1 MLTQV
6 ITLRR
11 FLMLGTAAAAMSFPA
26 AVAAQSQT
34 ETPPDV
40 ESETEEA
47 DDNVIVVRGIRESLA
62 AALDQKR
69 LSDNIVEVINAE
81 DVGKLPD
88 QNLAEVLE
96 NVTGIQLDRSL
107 GVGTQVSIRGTGD
120 NRIEINGNSTTPAG
134 ANRTGINFQDLPAA
148 LIASVEVTKVPTA
161 KTIEGS
167 VGGTINLKTY
177 RGLDLKERL
186 ISGRADGE
194 YSDLTKEWNPRISG
208 TIGDKFDLGDGEIGI
223 VLSGS
228 YIEQDV
234 ASFDPR
240 FDRDRVATPGQTAT
254 PQTDPFF
261 RTQFLQQTIARRAFE
276 TLSFS
281 GSVEYAP
288 TSNFKLFIEGTYT
301 DQEEAQRNAEVQ
313 SSGTGSGPSVA
324 NSTYTGFETINL
336 GSIDGPNGTLN
347 LGSVT
352 AGTTGIINV
361 AANGNGRVLDPN
373 LRTVIGTSSRLTES
387 YVLAGGFEWEF
398 DRLTAVVEGQR
409 SRSTSTFPG
418 LRVTLDFINPNSRQP
433 NAQGQLDNGTPVAF
447 DATGRTL
454 QFGIAEGLAETPT
467 SAQLLDPANYAFRLS
482 QQTLRE
488 TQNTENAFRID
499 LNLDTEDLMPFFTSF
514 DFGVRFNETTSTNA
528 NSNDAFSIATSGLL
542 ANNGGG
548 LTSRPT
554 ADQFSSIIIA
564 GPDNFGDADGRTLFF
579 RDYLI
584 VDPDLAFDDP
594 DAVIAAL
601 NAAGLPISGVPS
613 LSQTSVFDISEETL
627 AAYFQGNYEADVFG
641 VPIRGNI
648 GFRWISTD
656 VTAEGITVAAGVP
669 TEVSLP
675 GSYTEFL
682 PRWNI
687 VAEPANNF
695 LLRGGIARD
704 IRRPNFDELS
714 PSTNFPLNA
723 AGSVS
728 RGNPVLNPETVWSFD
743 VAAEYYFS
751 ETGFLSVGLFHKIRD
766 NIVVATLDP
775 TFEDPTTGFR
785 SITEPCPGGIFNPVA
800 QRGIFSPDNSDV
812 GICVNL
818 ESFQN
823 TQGTQ
828 IQQGIEVA
836 FQYDLANFE
845 DTLGFLS
852 GFGVLANFTYQ
863 RGTTADNFF
872 DATASANALNEILG
886 RTDANG
892 ATPTLDDDIVQQRI
906 PLAGLSDIS
915 YNLTLFYEKYGLSA
929 RARYSY
935 RSDFYS
941 FSTLNN
947 FGLPLVIDDRA
958 QLNANISYEVTP
970 FFTIAAEGINLL
982 REDRTAFCIN
992 DEALLCE
999 QGLTDR
1005 RFTVGAR
1012 FKF

>member
-1 MLTQV
+1 MLNQV
-6 ITLRR
+6 NTLRGI
-11 FLMLGTAAAAMSFPA
+11 LMLGTAAAAISLPA
-26 AVAAQSQT
+26 GAFAQSQA
-34 ETPPDV
+34 EPSVDAEV
-40 ESETEEA
+40 QS
-47 DDNVIVVRGIRESLA
+47 DGDGDNVIVVEGIRESLA
-62 AALDQKR
+62 TALNQKR
-69 LSDNIVEVINAE
+69 LSDNIIEVINAE

-96 NVTGIQLDRSL
+96 NITGVQLDRSL

-186 ISGRADGE
+186 IAGRADGE
-194 YSDLTKEWNPRISG
+194 YSDLTEEWNPRLSA
-208 TIGDKFDLGDGEIGI
+208 TIGDKFALGDGEVGI

-234 ASFDPR
+234 ASFNPR
-240 FDRDRVATPGQTAT
+240 FDRDRVATPGQTST
-254 PQTDPFF
+254 PQTEPFF
-261 RTQFLQQTIARRAFE
+261 RTQFLQQTLARQAFE
-276 TLSFS
+276 TLSFT
-281 GSVEYAP
+281 GSLEYAP
-288 TSNFKLFIEGTYT
+288 TSNFKLFVEGTYT

-313 SSGTGSGPSVA
+313 SSGTGSGPAVA
-324 NSTYTGFETINL
+324 GSEYFDFETVNL
-336 GSIDGPNGTLN
+336 GSVRGPDGTLN

-352 AGTTGIINV
+352 AGTQGIINT

-373 LRTVIGTSSRLTES
+373 LRTVVGTSSRITES
-387 YVLAGGFEWEF
+387 SVLAGGFEWEF

-409 SRSTSTFPG
+409 SISTSTFPG
-418 LRVTLDFINPNSRQP
+418 FRVTLDFINPNSRQP
-433 NAQGQLDNGTPVAF
+433 NAQGQLDNGTPVQF

-467 SAQLLDPANYAFRLS
+467 TDQLLDPANYAFRLS
-482 QQTLRE
+482 QQTFRE
-488 TQNTENAFRID
+488 TRNTENAFRID
-499 LNLDTEDLMPFFTSF
+499 LNFDTEDLMPFFTSF
-514 DFGVRFNETTSTNA
+514 DFGVRYSDTSSS
-528 NSNDAFSIATSGLL
+528 NSNSNEAFSIATSGLL

-548 LTSRPT
+548 LTQRPT

-564 GPDNFGDADGRTLFF
+564 GPDNFGDADSRSLFF

-594 DAVIAAL
+594 DAVVAAL
-601 NAAGLPISGVPS
+601 NGAGLPIAGDPQ
-613 LSQTSVFDISEETL
+613 LSQTSVFDVSEETL
-627 AAYFQGNYEADVFG
+627 AAYFQANYAADLFG

-648 GFRWISTD
+648 GARWISTE
-656 VTAEGITVAAGVP
+656 VTASGVTVAAGNV
-669 TEVSLP
+669 TDVSLP

-682 PRWNI
+682 PRWNF

-714 PSTNFPLNA
+714 PSANFPLNA

-728 RGNPVLNPETVWSFD
+728 RGNPALTPETVWSFD

-751 ETGFLSVGLFHKIRD
+751 DTGFFSVGLFHKIRD
-766 NIVVATLDP
+766 NIVVASLDP
-775 TFEDPTTGFR
+775 TFEDPITGFR

-800 QRGIFSPDNSDV
+800 QRGIFSPDNSAE

-818 ESFQN
+818 QSFQN

-828 IQQGIEVA
+828 IQQGVEVA
-836 FQYDLANFE
+836 LQYDLAQFE
-845 DTLGFLS
+845 DSLGFAS

-863 RGTTADNFF
+863 RGTTADSFF
-872 DATASANALNEILG
+872 EATASANALNVILD
-886 RTDANG
+886 RTDDTG
-892 ATPTLDDDIVQQRI
+892 ATPTLDDDIVRQRI
-906 PLAGLSDIS
+906 PLAQLSDYS

-929 RARYSY
+929 RARYSW
-935 RSDFYS
+935 RSDF
-941 FSTLNN
+941 FVLDNLNN
-947 FGLPLVIDDRA
+947 FGLPLVVDDRA

-982 REDRTAFCIN
+982 REDRTQFCIN

-1005 RFTVGAR
+1005 RFTFGAR